1 MFNSTLFTTRP
12 PDVTHATMVK
22 QATRMTAPAA
32 QARALHLLLVL
43 ICAQSQPT
51 VAQPVAHPV
60 IGTWSWSG
68 FAGKCVETYQYRTDG
83 IMLSTS
89 GEALTEWR
97 YNITPQAS
105 ETGFYKLTQ
114 TSVRKNGKK
123 DCSGDVL
130 DEVNEV
136 GRAASVYLQINPA
149 KDRHIVCKTGSL
161 AACFG
166 PLGKVQ

>member
-1 MFNSTLFTTRP
+1 
-12 PDVTHATMVK
+12 MVK

-51 VAQPVAHPV
+51 AAQPVAHPV
-60 IGTWSWSG
+60 IGTWSWTG
-68 FAGKCVETYQYRTDG
+68 FVGKCVETYQYRTDG

-89 GEALTEWR
+89 GEAVTEWR
-97 YNITPQAS
+97 YSITPQAS
-105 ETGFYKLTQ
+105 EPGFYKLTQ
-114 TSVRKNGKK
+114 TSVRQNGKK

-130 DEVNEV
+130 DEV
-136 GRAASVYLQINPA
+136 GTAATVYLQINPA

-166 PLGKVQ
+166 PLGRVQ